1 MKNKKIISVIQI
13 DSPLYVNTLLN
24 GIANLYSYHDK
35 SSVIVDMRSSK
46 SDVLWSVYGKDN
58 IKYVDEIL
66 NLGTNINSQMIR
78 TYLDSKNE
86 ILCVRDIDNVFE
98 QQNLNCFFECL
109 SSVYDNVILVIQD
122 KSSESKKIVL
132 EIADIILVSFI
143 KEPTS
148 FENCKNLYLE
158 FSSEKTKEL
167 KILPVMFDIETN
179 YDMDNE
185 EYGFIRKDMA
195 VLPLSFKI
203 KQEVLN
209 ANFLFNDKSNKF
221 VKALDHLITKIEH
234 YEFKSASPKK
244 DSPSCVCLSGYQEL
258 KSKLHKELIVRMQE
272 YAKEQDQAKLRNI
285 IEMQIEGL
293 LRLSDEKIS
302 FNDEQKLIKEL
313 SDEILGLGILEDFIN
328 DNEITEI
335 MVNGC
340 HDIYVEKNGKLQKTE
355 AKFHDENKLRTVIDR
370 IASSVG
376 RHIDEASPI
385 VDARLKDG
393 SRVNAVISPVA
404 LNGSVLTIRKFA
416 KHKLSADDIVSFGSA
431 SPEMM
436 DFLSQAVKDKK
447 NILISG
453 GTGSGKTTLLNVIS
467 SFISDDERII
477 TIEDSA
483 ELQLQQNHVVRLETR
498 TKSIEGTSEI
508 TIRQLVVNALRM
520 RPDRIIVGECR
531 SGETL
536 DMLQAMNT
544 GHDGSM
550 TTVHSNSCKDAVSR
564 LLVMVIMAG
573 VDLPEKAI
581 LSMIYSAVNIII
593 QIKRFPDGGR
603 KISEISLLQ
612 KNDGNLYEIIPV
624 FKYDIEKNY
633 FVKLI
638 SSEKGRC

>member
-24 GIANLYSYHDK
+24 GIASLYSYNEK
-35 SSVIVDMRSSK
+35 STVIVDIRSAK
-46 SDVLWSVYGKDN
+46 SDMLWSVYGKDN
-58 IKYVDEIL
+58 IKYIDEIL
-66 NLGTNINSQMIR
+66 NLDSNINSQILK

-86 ILCVRDIDNVFE
+86 ILCVKDIDSILKK
-98 QQNLNCFFECL
+98 QNLNCFFECL
-109 SSVYDNVILVIQD
+109 SSIYDNVVVVIQD

-132 EIADIILVSFI
+132 DISDVVLFSFI

-148 FENCKNLYLE
+148 FENCKNLYME
-158 FSSEKTKEL
+158 FASEKTREI
-167 KILPVMFDIETN
+167 KIIPVMFDIETN
-179 YDMDNE
+179 YDVDGE
-185 EYGFIRKDMA
+185 DYDFIRKDMSA
-195 VLPLSFKI
+195 LPLSFKI
-203 KQEVLN
+203 KQAVLN
-209 ANFLFNDKSNKF
+209 ANFLFNDKSNVF
-221 VKALDHLITKIEH
+221 VKALEHLIKKIENSSV
-234 YEFKSASPKK
+234 KSVFVKK
-244 DSPSCVCLSGYQEL
+244 ESSFCAHQADYGDL
-258 KSKLHKELIVRMQE
+258 KTKLHKELIVRMQE
-272 YAKEQDQAKLRNI
+272 YAKEKDQEKLRRI
-285 IEMQIEGL
+285 TEMQIEGL
-293 LRLSDEKIS
+293 LRLNDEKIS
-302 FNDEQKLIKEL
+302 FDDEQRLIKEL
-313 SDEILGLGILEDFIN
+313 SDEVLGLGVLEDFLN
-328 DNEITEI
+328 NNEITEI

-340 HDIYVEKNGKLQKTE
+340 QNIYIEKNGKLQLTE
-355 AKFHDENKLRTVIDR
+355 TKFHDENKLRTVIDR

-404 LNGSVLTIRKFA
+404 LNGPVLTIRKFA
-416 KHKLSADDIVSFGSA
+416 KHKLSSDDIVSYGSA
-431 SPEMM
+431 NPEMI
-436 DFLSQAVKDKK
+436 DFLKQSVADRK

-467 SFISDDERII
+467 SFISDNERII

-483 ELQLQQNHVVRLETR
+483 ELQLQQDHVVRLETR

-531 SGETL
+531 SGEAL

-581 LSMIYSAVNIII
+581 LSMIYSAVDIIV
-593 QIKRFPDGGR
+593 QIKRFPDGSR
-603 KISEISLLQ
+603 KISEISSLQ
-612 KNDGNLYEIIPV
+612 KADNDSYDIIPV
-624 FKYDIEKNY
+624 FKYDHETSSFKR
-633 FVKLI
+633 LI
-638 SSEKGRC
+638 PLPKGSC